1 MRFVF
6 VRNKSPSITAGGEV
20 VKMALIL
27 QKVAV
32 VFLHLVFGA
41 SVCVTLSIVSLS
53 DALPFA
59 ANPYGRDTI

>member
-6 VRNKSPSITAGGEV
+6 ERNKSPSITAGGEV

-32 VFLHLVFGA
+32 IFYTSLFGA
-41 SVCVTLSIVSLS
+41 SVCVTLSVVSLS
-53 DALPFA
+53 DALPLA